1 MDDLNKKIAYVE
13 ADKAQT
19 GRYWVIIQRYGTYEP
34 WSVRALEK
42 SSGSYNVVY
51 RTDGA
56 TEPKE
61 EAPVMTVAEYAANL
75 YERRELP

>member
-19 GRYWVIIQRYGTYEP
+19 GRDWVIIQRYGTYEP

-51 RTDGA
+51 RTDGMPQE
-56 TEPKE
+56 TPR
-61 EAPVMTVAEYAANL
+61 MTVGEYAKSV
-75 YERRELP
+75 YERMG

>member
-19 GRYWVIIQRYGTYEP
+19 GRDWVIIQRYGTYEP

-56 TEPKE
+56 MPQETPR
-61 EAPVMTVAEYAANL
+61 MTVGEYAAQV

>member
-19 GRYWVIIQRYGTYEP
+19 GREWVIIQRYGTYEP

-51 RTDGA
+51 RTDG
-56 TEPKE
+56 TVPQETLR
-61 EAPVMTVAEYAANL
+61 MTVGEYAKSVF
-75 YERRELP
+75 ERMG

>member
-19 GRYWVIIQRYGTYEP
+19 GRDWVIIQRYGTYEP
-34 WSVRALEK
+34 WTVRALEK

-51 RTDGA
+51 RTDG
-56 TEPKE
+56 EQIPR
-61 EAPVMTVAEYAANL
+61 MTVGEYAKSV
-75 YERRELP
+75 YERMG